1 MASQPQPSE
10 STLDDVS
17 YIVASDY
24 RLAVVESLNE
34 GMATPSTICEFHGG
48 REEIALA
55 HVSRALG
62 QLKDKGM
69 VDLLVPE
76 DTQKGRIYGLT
87 EQGQEATKH
96 ALEM

>member
-48 REEIALA
+48 REELAIAHA
-55 HVSRALG
+55 SRAL
-62 QLKDKGM
+62 QELKKRNI
-69 VDLLVPE
+69 VDLLVSE
-76 DTQKGRIYGLT
+76 NRKKGRIYGLT
-87 EQGQEATKH
+87 EQGKEATKH
-96 ALEM
+96 ALDI